1 MQCMDPMCGGKGKLK
16 MDAILGIVDDDE
28 STLYTVQA
36 MADSLGWSILATM
49 KPNDALEWVRNRKVD
64 ILLVDYHMPLMS
76 GIDVI
81 RSVRQLSTD
90 VILIALTVEENPAVA
105 ANLRIAGA
113 DDFVSKPIRLAD
125 FSARI
130 LLHAEL
136 LKYRT
141 DEHWQ
146 ERGKGLSEKTARRVL
161 ALFSDRD
168 IRLTA
173 GAAAES
179 ARLSYPAMHRY
190 LEHLVKKGQLQ
201 RVTEYENVKSGRPR
215 NIYFKPDK

>member
-1 MQCMDPMCGGKGKLK
+1 
-16 MDAILGIVDDDE
+16 MDAVLGFVDDDE
-28 STLYTVQA
+28 STLYTVKA
-36 MADSLGWSILATM
+36 MADSLGWSILTTSQ
-49 KPNDALEWVRNRKVD
+49 PQEALNWVINSRID

-81 RSVRQLSTD
+81 RSARQLSSE

-113 DDFVSKPIRLAD
+113 DDFISKPIRLAD

-130 LLHAEL
+130 LLHSEL
-136 LKYRT
+136 LKYRS

-146 ERGKGLSEKTARRVL
+146 ERSKGLSEKTARRVL
-161 ALFSDRD
+161 QIFSSKN
-168 IRLTA
+168 IKLTV
-173 GAAAES
+173 GDAAEAAS
-179 ARLSYPAMHRY
+179 LSYPAMHRY

-215 NIYFKPDK
+215 NIYFKPSE

>member
-1 MQCMDPMCGGKGKLK
+1 

-28 STLYTVQA
+28 STLYTVKA
-36 MADSLGWSILATM
+36 MADSLGWSILPTM
-49 KPNDALEWVRNRKVD
+49 QPIEALEWVRNNRID

-81 RSVRQLSTD
+81 RVARQLSSC
-90 VILIALTVEENPAVA
+90 VILIALTVEEDPLVA

-130 LLHAEL
+130 LLHSEL

-141 DEHWQ
+141 EAHWQ
-146 ERGKGLSEKTARRVL
+146 ERSKGLSEITARRIL
-161 ALFSDRD
+161 QLFLSRD
-168 IRLTA
+168 IRLTVVE
-173 GAAAES
+173 AAES
-179 ARLSYPAMHRY
+179 ASLSYPAMHRY

-201 RVTEYENVKSGRPR
+201 RVTEYENVKSGRPK